1 MKLVKNLSI
10 AATVGLISWVGL
22 HIEPEHRVAYE
33 SIDSNISSL
42 KIIEFQLDYDFLK
55 TQLHF
60 ANLNYDELN
69 FHLREQQVYQEKLL
83 ETTLNLNKSGTHGE
97 IETAVNHYLELAK
110 QKTENF
116 EVFKSETAVLTNSL
130 LYLRGI
136 NNQINF
142 GQNSMYI
149 INRTISNLILY
160 SLNPSN
166 KVLKNDLLR
175 SVDYFNEKKET
186 ETQIDKILFFE
197 KILRHAN
204 IVLEN
209 TELLNNSTDE
219 LERLNLFKA
228 LKEIEQANKAMLDH
242 DTHVADFY
250 KALLAVILFLL
261 LIAIIHTA
269 RRYDKS
275 SQLLNDSLHELE
287 LNQFALDQHA
297 IVSMADKLG
306 NITYVN
312 QKFCDIS
319 GYSSEELLGQN
330 HRLLNSGYHPKD
342 YFIDMWQ
349 TISSGNVWQ
358 GSVCNQSKSGDLY
371 WVQSTIVPFMDADG
385 DVDHYISMRTDI
397 TTQKA
402 METAAIKS
410 EEWQRTILNN
420 LGDGVYTLDADGNVT
435 YLNSGA
441 ENILGWKLSEL
452 EGKPIHPIIH
462 HSRPDGSVMPFSD
475 CPIFLSMKNKQTYR
489 SDDEVFF
496 HKDGRPVPVSMVGMP
511 IIDCNKVIGSV
522 ACFRDVSSQKIIQD
536 QLMQAKDAAEKASRL
551 KSDFLST
558 MSHEIRT
565 PMNGIIGMT
574 NLLFDTSLDR
584 DQLEFTDIINT
595 SSQALLS
602 IINDILD
609 FSKIEAGQLNVEW
622 IEFSLQQIFEG
633 CADIVAMNVQ
643 EKSLSLMTFVEPLI
657 PERLIGDPLRLRQI
671 LLNFLSNAV
680 KFTSKGAVIA
690 RANLLNKTDEIAL
703 IRLEVSDHGIGIS
716 PEQQLNLF
724 QPFSQADSS
733 TTRKYGG
740 TGLGLSISKRLI
752 ELMGGNI
759 GVESTTGKGSTFW
772 VEIPLK
778 IASQQ
783 PLVAIDRSRGKQIIV
798 SGKNTECRE
807 IYLAYLKAW
816 GILVGTA
823 NGNDEL
829 LELLNDAESERKNYD
844 AILLVEMPDDELLAV
859 VDVVKSKDY
868 FKNVPIIAC
877 QESNT
882 LNVKQELLEVGVASV
897 LVKPVKQS
905 TLFDTIANIFH
916 PKESMQV
923 VELEP
928 LNPLGVV
935 KKKQSELQREQLI
948 LLVEDNLVNQQVAK
962 HVLSKLGYSIHI
974 ANNGQEAIN
983 ILQTQ
988 SYALVLMDC
997 QMPIMDGFEASRLI
1011 RSNEIA
1017 ANQKRVP
1024 IIAMTANAI
1033 QGDRELCLDAGMDDY
1048 VTKPIDVEI
1057 LFSVLQKW
1065 LHNTGDSIEAASSQ
1079 HTEHN
1084 LSSPIDMSRVMDLF
1098 DGDEEII
1105 KELLEVFCHS
1115 LPDLTANLISA
1126 VTNRTMDI
1134 KSVAHNIKGS
1144 AYNIGAIILAT
1155 LAEKLEGS
1163 VSQQN
1168 WTEIDNLSAQ
1178 IQTELD
1184 RIKLFIE
1191 NRE

>member
-1 MKLVKNLSI
+1 MKLIKILSI
-10 AATVGLISWVGL
+10 ATTVGLISWAIL
-22 HIEPEHRVAYE
+22 HIEPKHRIAYE
-33 SIDSNISSL
+33 SIDSNISAL
-42 KIIEFQLDYDFLK
+42 KIIDFQLDYNFLE

-60 ANLNYDELN
+60 VKLNYDELN
-69 FHLREQQVYQEKLL
+69 FHLHEGRVYKAALL
-83 ETTLNLNKSGTHGE
+83 EAVLELNKSGAHNE
-97 IETAVNHYLELAK
+97 IETAVNRYIELSK
-110 QKTENF
+110 QKADNF
-116 EVFKSETAVLTNSL
+116 EIFKSETAVLTNSL
-130 LYLRGI
+130 LYLRGV

-142 GQNSMYI
+142 GQSSMYV

-166 KVLKNDLLR
+166 VVLKNDLLR
-175 SVDYFNEKKET
+175 SVDYFNEKKAT
-186 ETQIDKILFFE
+186 EVQTDKILFFE
-197 KILRHAN
+197 TLLIHSN

-209 TELLNNSTDE
+209 TELLNNSTNE
-219 LERLNLFKA
+219 LQRLNLLNA
-228 LKEIEQANKAMLDH
+228 LKEIEQANNAMLNH
-242 DTHVADFY
+242 DTHVANFY
-250 KALLAVILFLL
+250 KSLLGFILFLSL
-261 LIAIIHTA
+261 AGIVHTA

-319 GYSSEELLGQN
+319 GYTTEELLGQN

-349 TISSGNVWQ
+349 TISSGQVWQ
-358 GSVCNQSKSGDLY
+358 GNFCNQAKSGDLY
-371 WVQSTIVPFMDADG
+371 WVQSTIVPFMDTDG

-397 TTQKA
+397 TAQKE
-402 METAAIKS
+402 MEVAAIKA

-420 LGDGVYTLDADGNVT
+420 LGDGVYTLDANGNLT

-441 ENILGWKLSEL
+441 EHMLGWTLSEL
-452 EGKPIHPIIH
+452 KGKSIHSIIH
-462 HSRPDGSVMPFSD
+462 YARPDGSPLPSSE
-475 CPIFLSMKNKQTYR
+475 CPIFLSMKNKQAYR

-496 HKDGRPVPVSMVGMP
+496 HKNGSRVQVSMVGMP
-511 IIDCNKVIGSV
+511 LIDCNKLIGSV
-522 ACFRDVSSQKIIQD
+522 ACFRDVSSQKVIQD
-536 QLMQAKDAAEKASRL
+536 QLMQAKEAAEKASRL

-574 NLLFDTSLDR
+574 DLLFDTLLDA

-622 IEFSLQQIFEG
+622 IEFSLQQVFEG

-680 KFTSKGAVIA
+680 KFTSQGAVIA
-690 RANLLNKTDEIAL
+690 RANLLNKTEDIAL

-716 PEQQLNLF
+716 SDQQLNLF

-752 ELMGGNI
+752 ELMGGSI
-759 GVESTTGKGSTFW
+759 GVESMLGKGSTFW

-798 SGKNTECRE
+798 SGKDTECRE

-816 GILVGTA
+816 GMLVSIT
-823 NGNDEL
+823 NGNDEM
-829 LELLNDAESERKNYD
+829 LEFLNTAESQGKNYD
-844 AILLVEMPDDELLAV
+844 AILLVEMSNDELITV

-882 LNVKQELLEVGVASV
+882 LNVKQELLDVGVANV

-916 PKESMQV
+916 PKELDQV

-928 LNPLGVV
+928 LSLPTGARKNA
-935 KKKQSELQREQLI
+935 SESQVEQLI
-948 LLVEDNLVNQQVAK
+948 LLAEDNLVNQQVAK

-974 ANNGQEAIN
+974 ANNGQEAVD
-983 ILQTQ
+983 ILKIR
-988 SYALVLMDC
+988 SYVLVLMDC
-997 QMPIMDGFEASRLI
+997 QMPIMDGFEATRLI
-1011 RSNEIA
+1011 RLNEIA
-1017 ANQKRVP
+1017 SNQKRVP

-1057 LFSVLQKW
+1057 LFSVLQRW
-1065 LHNTGDSIEAASSQ
+1065 LNTANSIDTSSSKPA
-1079 HTEHN
+1079 EYN
-1084 LSSPIDMSRVMDLF
+1084 ILLCPIDMSRVMDLF

-1105 KELLEVFCHS
+1105 QELLEVFCHS
-1115 LPDLTANLISA
+1115 LPDFKDKLTTA
-1126 VTNRTMDI
+1126 VTNRTTDI

-1144 AYNIGAIILAT
+1144 AYNIGAIILASM
-1155 LAEKLEGS
+1155 AEKLESS

-1168 WTEIDNLSAQ
+1168 WTEIDYLSVQ
-1178 IQTELD
+1178 IQAELD